1 MEFDYPRQKRKMK
14 RDLNLEGFSVLGSI
28 IDCVALR
35 KLVPDYRPINRR
47 PDKILK
53 YPLINQFD
61 GALVYLFVSAKTKN
75 RQQTFKI
82 KMARRR
88 RGKISLDK
96 TRDKSA

>member
-1 MEFDYPRQKRKMK
+1 MK

-28 IDCVALR
+28 MDCVALR
-35 KLVPDYRPINRR
+35 KLVYRPKNRR

-53 YPLINQFD
+53 NPLINQLD
-61 GALVYLFVSAKTKN
+61 GALVYYLFVSAKSKY
-75 RQQTFKI
+75 RQHTFKM

-88 RGKISLDK
+88 REKMPLDK

>member
-28 IDCVALR
+28 IDWVALK
-35 KLVPDYRPINRR
+35 KLVPDYRPTNRR

-61 GALVYLFVSAKTKN
+61 VHLFQPKQKTDN
-75 RQQTFKI
+75 GLSR
-82 KMARRR
+82 
-88 RGKISLDK
+88 
-96 TRDKSA
+96 